1 MKKLFLIVFFFINS
15 LIINISN
22 SSEIIKYPLPEITN
36 YPPSINGGQTQTWD
50 ITQGKDGK
58 LYFANSYGLLIY
70 DGKQWKSLLLDNKYS
85 ARSISVDQ
93 SGNIIIGSRGDFG
106 FISNDGN
113 GNPKFSSLKIFL
125 DKESDNR
132 DIIYESFSLNNNEI
146 FFRSKNKL
154 FFYKNKKISI
164 INKIKKKKLVY
175 RDI

>member
-70 DGKQWKSLLLDNKYS
+70 DGKREGIMESRLNIEFKTQKLRGFL
-85 ARSISVDQ
+85 VDFC
-93 SGNIIIGSRGDFG
+93 IT
-106 FISNDGN
+106 
-113 GNPKFSSLKIFL
+113 
-125 DKESDNR
+125 SD
-132 DIIYESFSLNNNEI
+132 
-146 FFRSKNKL
+146 
-154 FFYKNKKISI
+154 
-164 INKIKKKKLVY
+164 
-175 RDI
+175 

>member
-1 MKKLFLIVFFFINS
+1 MKKFHLILLFFIN
-15 LIINISN
+15 LFIINTS
-22 SSEIIKYPLPEITN
+22 SVSEIIKYPLPEITN

-93 SGNIIIGSRGDFG
+93 VGNIVIGSRGDFG

-113 GNPKFSSLKIFL
+113 GNIKFLSLKV
-125 DKESDNR
+125 
-132 DIIYESFSLNNNEI
+132 FSKCLRVGKSAPFKI
-146 FFRSKNKL
+146 FFLLLSQACNFLCLLTYSL
-154 FFYKNKKISI
+154 F
-164 INKIKKKKLVY
+164 L
-175 RDI
+175 

>member
-70 DGKQWKSLLLDNKYS
+70 DGKRWKSLLLDNKYS

-106 FISNDGN
+106 FISHI
-113 GNPKFSSLKIFL
+113 P
-125 DKESDNR
+125 
-132 DIIYESFSLNNNEI
+132 LNLHKCN
-146 FFRSKNKL
+146 L
-154 FFYKNKKISI
+154 MYT
-164 INKIKKKKLVY
+164 
-175 RDI
+175 